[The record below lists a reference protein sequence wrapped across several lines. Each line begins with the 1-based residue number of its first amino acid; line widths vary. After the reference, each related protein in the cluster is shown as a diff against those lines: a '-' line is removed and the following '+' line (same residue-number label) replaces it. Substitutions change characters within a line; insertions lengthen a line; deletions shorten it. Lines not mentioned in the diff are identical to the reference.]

1 MRKACSSERA
11 FPFCETT
18 LSNAAPFDQL
28 TSAQRTALISI
39 LSGDSLGRTAA
50 LANVTGRTVRRWRRQ
65 PAFQAA
71 LAAAR
76 VDFFSACRTHVNASL
91 AAAFQTLVFTAGYS
105 GNKGDQLK
113 AATFLLNRVAHTEMS
128 AKPHQKIHNSKRNQS
143 FRPKFRRTKPDIAG
157 HQRTWADSRRTL
169 PDPGGRPVDT
179 RRTTEGQ
186 ERDGAGRS
194 QIASPL

>member
-1 MRKACSSERA
+1 M
-11 FPFCETT
+11 
-18 LSNAAPFDQL
+18 SNTAPFDQL
-28 TSAQRTALISI
+28 TSAQRTALISL

-50 LANVTGRTVRRWRRQ
+50 LANVTDRTVRRWRRQ

-179 RRTTEGQ
+179 QRTTEGV
-186 ERDGAGRS
+186 RA
-194 QIASPL
+194 AT

>member
-1 MRKACSSERA
+1 M
-11 FPFCETT
+11 
-18 LSNAAPFDQL
+18 SNAAPFDQL

-50 LANVTGRTVRRWRRQ
+50 LANVSGRTVRRWRRQ

-91 AAAFQTLVFTAGYS
+91 AAAFQTLVDTAVYPGTRS
-105 GNKGDQLK
+105 EQLK
-113 AATFLLNRVAHTEMS
+113 AATFLLDRVAHTGMS
-128 AKPHQKIHNSKRNQS
+128 AKPSQKTHKTQRNQS
-143 FRPKFRRTKPDIAG
+143 FKPKFRRTKPDMGG

-179 RRTTEGQ
+179 RRTTG
-186 ERDGAGRS
+186 GG
-194 QIASPL
+194 

>member
-1 MRKACSSERA
+1 MGRLAKGKIFSCTPCYPEIRKARSSSG
-11 FPFCETT
+11 PFLFQTT
-18 LSNAAPFDQL
+18 MSNTAPFDQL
-28 TSAQRTALISI
+28 TSAQRTALISL

-50 LANVTGRTVRRWRRQ
+50 LANVTDRTVRRWRRQ

-128 AKPHQKIHNSKRNQS
+128 AKPHQKIHNSKKS
-143 FRPKFRRTKPDIAG
+143 
-157 HQRTWADSRRTL
+157 S
-169 PDPGGRPVDT
+169 V
-179 RRTTEGQ
+179 
-186 ERDGAGRS
+186 
-194 QIASPL
+194 